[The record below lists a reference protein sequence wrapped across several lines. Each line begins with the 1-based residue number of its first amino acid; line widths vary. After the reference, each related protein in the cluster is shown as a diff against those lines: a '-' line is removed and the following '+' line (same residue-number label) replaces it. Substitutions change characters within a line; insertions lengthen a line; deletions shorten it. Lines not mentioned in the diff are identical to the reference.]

1 MDATLEKF
9 YSRVDV
15 KHHKN
20 IKNIIIQTQQ
30 SDTDTQSVDV
40 ENVIK

>member
-20 IKNIIIQTQQ
+20 IKNIIIQTQ